1 MERSSIMFEGK
12 VALVTG
18 ASRGIGRETALKL
31 AAGGA
36 SVIVNY
42 SGNTEAAE
50 AVVKEIISNGGTA
63 EAYKCSVQDFD
74 AVKEMIDYIIKQHK
88 RIDIIVNNAGITRDN
103 LVLKMS
109 EEDFD
114 CVIDVDLKGAF
125 NISKHV
131 MRYMLKQKSGKI
143 INISSLVGVTG
154 NAGQV
159 NYSAAKAGLI
169 GLTKSLAREMAAKN
183 ITVNAVAPG
192 YVDTDM
198 IKELPDKVKEQL
210 FESVPMKRAGKPS
223 DIANAVCFLA
233 SEQADYITGQVLEV
247 NGGMNM

>member
-1 MERSSIMFEGK
+1 MFEGK

-42 SGNTEAAE
+42 SGNTEVAE

-198 IKELPDKVKEQL
+198 IKELPDKVKEQI
-210 FESVPMKRAGKPS
+210 FESIPMKRAGKPS

-233 SEQADYITGQVLEV
+233 SEQANYITGQVLEV

>member
-1 MERSSIMFEGK
+1 MFEGK

-198 IKELPDKVKEQL
+198 IKELPDKVKEQI
-210 FESVPMKRAGKPS
+210 FESIPMKRAGKPS

-233 SEQADYITGQVLEV
+233 SEQANYITGQVLEV

>member
-1 MERSSIMFEGK
+1 MFEGK

-18 ASRGIGRETALKL
+18 ASRGIGKETALKL

-198 IKELPDKVKEQL
+198 IKELPDKVKEQI
-210 FESVPMKRAGKPS
+210 FESIPMKRAGKPS

>member
-18 ASRGIGRETALKL
+18 ASRGIGKETALKL

-198 IKELPDKVKEQL
+198 IKELPDKVKEQI
-210 FESVPMKRAGKPS
+210 FESIPMKRAGKPS

>member
-1 MERSSIMFEGK
+1 MFEGK

>member
-1 MERSSIMFEGK
+1 MLK
-12 VALVTG
+12 LVL
-18 ASRGIGRETALKL
+18 ETALKL

-169 GLTKSLAREMAAKN
+169 GLTKSLAREMVAKN

-198 IKELPDKVKEQL
+198 IKELPDKVKEQI
-210 FESVPMKRAGKPS
+210 FESIPMKRAGKPS

>member
-1 MERSSIMFEGK
+1 MFEGK

-18 ASRGIGRETALKL
+18 ASRGIGKETALKL

-143 INISSLVGVTG
+143 LNISSLVGVTG

-198 IKELPDKVKEQL
+198 IKELPDKVKEQI
-210 FESVPMKRAGKPS
+210 FESIPMKRAGKPS
-223 DIANAVCFLA
+223 DISNAVCFLA

>member
-1 MERSSIMFEGK
+1 MFEGK

-36 SVIVNY
+36 FVIVNY

-63 EAYKCSVQDFD
+63 EAYKCNVQDFD
-74 AVKEMIDYIIKQHK
+74 AVKEMVDYIIKRHK

-125 NISKHV
+125 NTSKHV

>member
-1 MERSSIMFEGK
+1 MFEGK

-36 SVIVNY
+36 FVIVNY
-42 SGNTEAAE
+42 SGNTGAAE

-63 EAYKCSVQDFD
+63 EAYRCSVQDFD
-74 AVKEMIDYIIKQHK
+74 AVKEMIDYIIKRHK

-125 NISKHV
+125 NTSKHA